1 MGTATRLG
9 PWLLGTVK
17 DTTGTAAGTVNNLGA
32 VSAMQTRVIG
42 YTETTA
48 QTRAFVL
55 PAGSLIE
62 SITTLTTVAYTTTAP
77 TLTIFVNGSAISAA
91 VNAGTVGA
99 TGYTSLAIGTANPA
113 LVANVGSSD
122 AVIAFTQANGGGG
135 TGSMIL
141 LIDYIVRNP
150 NGTYTYVP

>member
-32 VSAMQTRVIG
+32 VGAFQSRIIG

-55 PAGSLIE
+55 PAGSMIE

-77 TLTIFVNGSAISAA
+77 TLQIFVNGSAISAA
-91 VNAGTVGA
+91 VNAGIVGA
-99 TGYTSLAIGTANPA
+99 TGYTSLAIGTSNPT

-122 AVIAFTQANGGGG
+122 AIIAFTQANGGGG